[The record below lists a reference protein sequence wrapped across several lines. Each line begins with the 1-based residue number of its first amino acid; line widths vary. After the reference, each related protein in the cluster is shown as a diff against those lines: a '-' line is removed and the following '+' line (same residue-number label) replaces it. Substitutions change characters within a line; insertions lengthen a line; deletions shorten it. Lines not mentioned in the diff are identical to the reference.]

1 METHKLIFHSR
12 TAAESDWECQRK
24 RFYTNVYEG
33 GIVKDNLTVDLFIG
47 TVLHDGLAAIATAH
61 RDTGKVDIST
71 IAGISR
77 KLVFDTIYEYHAQA
91 YTDEKLPENS
101 TEYLHAQEQSTLVEA
116 LLRGFYKHQW
126 PALIAEYN
134 IIVASEKEAI
144 FQACATLQARGLTKT
159 KVGSVRILV
168 VILRLGP
175 SRNCPNACSHWQ

>member
-144 FQACATLQARGLTKT
+144 FPHDMSGKLNK
-159 KVGSVRILV
+159 K
-168 VILRLGP
+168 GP
-175 SRNCPNACSHWQ
+175 FVYMVKP